1 LGILDWPI
9 WKDLLLSLT
18 TSLPKAKQTFQD
30 FFKVYI
36 HYPNLSGL
44 GSIYI
49 KISEKDLSQCNYN
62 IVCQV
67 VKEE

>member
-18 TSLPKAKQTFQD
+18 TSLPKVKQTFQD

-44 GSIYI
+44 GLIHI
-49 KISEKDLSQCNYN
+49 KINEKDLSQCNYN
-62 IVCQV
+62 IFCQV
-67 VKEE
+67 AKEE

>member
-18 TSLPKAKQTFQD
+18 ASLPKAKQTFQD

-36 HYPNLSGL
+36 HYPNLAGL
-44 GSIYI
+44 GLIHI
-49 KISEKDLSQCNYN
+49 KISERDLSQCNYN
-62 IVCQV
+62 IFCQIM
-67 VKEE
+67 KEK